1 MSFTENDSKIGFR
14 LRWLCSKFFVFT
26 RVLCL
31 HIGRL
36 LQTKNLRNRLAK
48 FPTFESF
55 PVYVLK
61 IGKICVFILAVV
73 ILKRFCYRQTDG
85 FALYKIFSSLSY
97 CSDWETAS
105 LPSDEHEELMKIFD
119 QPFYY
124 LARGAQAYVF
134 ASEDGKT
141 VIKFIRIYHLLPPLW
156 MTHLSFPLPL
166 QPCKIGKMIRKR
178 EELAKDFQSYKIAFQ
193 ELKKE
198 TGLLYVHLNK
208 TKDLKKKVMIHD
220 KLGIAYE
227 IDLDEMEFI
236 VQKKA
241 SLLYPSIQYL
251 VATEGMETAKEAITS
266 LINLLKSRREKGIYD
281 KDPDLNTNFGFIDKT
296 PVQIDIGR
304 FSKGSKIAGD
314 RDNIF
319 LITDSFRQWLDKKY
333 PLLSDHL
340 LQEIG
345 KSPG

>member
-1 MSFTENDSKIGFR
+1 MSYTENDSKVGNLARR
-14 LRWLCSKFFVFT
+14 LRKFFVWSEPPLCKHKP
-26 RVLCL
+26 RVK
-31 HIGRL
+31 R
-36 LQTKNLRNRLAK
+36 KNLLHSQRSQK
-48 FPTFESF
+48 PTFESF
-55 PVYVLK
+55 SVYLLK
-61 IGKICVFILAVV
+61 MGKICILILALLLV
-73 ILKRFCYRQTDG
+73 KRFCYRQTDG
-85 FALYKIFSSLSY
+85 FALYKIYSSLSY

-105 LPSDEHEELMKIFD
+105 LPSDQHEQLMKLFD

-156 MTHLSFPLPL
+156 IRYLNFPLPL

-178 EELAKDFQSYKIAFQ
+178 EELAKDFQSYKTAFQ

-208 TKDLKKKVMIHD
+208 TNDLKKKVVIHD
-220 KLGIAYE
+220 NIGIAYE

-241 SLLYPSIQYL
+241 SLLYPSIEHI
-251 VATEGMETAKEAITS
+251 VATEGIETAKMAITS
-266 LINLLKSRREKGIYD
+266 LIDLLKSRRQKGIYD

-296 PVQIDIGR
+296 AVQIDIGR
-304 FSKGSKIAGD
+304 FSKGSKLPQD
-314 RDNIF
+314 RDDIF
-319 LITDSFRQWLDKKY
+319 LITDSFRQWLDQKY
-333 PLLSDHL
+333 PPLSAHL

-345 KSPG
+345 KI